1 MLLHPGPG
9 HLSLIYGFREGQ
21 VVWVLIRARDWL
33 AQAER
38 DLEHARWSAERGHHA
53 WACFAAQQSGE
64 KAVKAALNALG
75 REVRGHGIMELL
87 GELSGLVEVPRE
99 AYDWARVLDKHY
111 IPTRHPNAY
120 ATGAPYQ
127 YYTEEDSR
135 KAIEAAEKL
144 LEFARRM
151 VECGRA

>member
-1 MLLHPGPG
+1 M
-9 HLSLIYGFREGQ
+9 
-21 VVWVLIRARDWL
+21 IRARDWL

-151 VECGRA
+151 VECERG